1 MIHIKSSFI
10 VKLHYSFQTSTTLHL
25 VMEYVPGGDLLTLLR
40 SKRKFSEEEARFY
53 AAEILVAIECLHTNN
68 FAYRDLK
75 PENVLLDAE
84 GHIKL
89 SDFGLSKEDMIKGR
103 SYTICGTMDYIA
115 PENLAGGGHNK
126 SVDWWSFVYFPL
138 SP

>member
-1 MIHIKSSFI
+1 MIQIKSPFI
-10 VKLHYSFQTSTTLHL
+10 VKLHYSFQTSTSLHL
-25 VMEYVPGGDLLTLLR
+25 IMEYVPGGDLLTLLR
-40 SKRKFSEEEARFY
+40 SKRKFSEEETRFY

-89 SDFGLSKEDMIKGR
+89 SDFGLSKEGMVKGK
-103 SYTICGTMDYIA
+103 SHTICGTMDYIA
-115 PENLAGGGHNK
+115 PESLARSGHNK

-138 SP
+138 SS